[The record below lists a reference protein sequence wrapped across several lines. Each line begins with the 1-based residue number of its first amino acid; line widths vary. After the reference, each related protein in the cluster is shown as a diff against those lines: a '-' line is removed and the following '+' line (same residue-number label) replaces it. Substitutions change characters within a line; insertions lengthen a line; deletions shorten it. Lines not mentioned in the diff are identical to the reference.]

1 MINKTDELDQETVDV
16 VSSQLEEK
24 FEAFAASAELSDFE
38 KLLVLKNITSRIE
51 NRMAVK
57 MQAAAMFSVLTK
69 IGK

>member
-1 MINKTDELDQETVDV
+1 MINKKDELDQETVDV

>member
-1 MINKTDELDQETVDV
+1 MKQKSKIDQETVDG

-38 KLLVLKNITSRIE
+38 KLLVLKNITSRFE

-57 MQAAAMFSVLTK
+57 MQAAAMFSVLTQ

>member
-1 MINKTDELDQETVDV
+1 MKQNSEIDQETVDV
-16 VSSQLEEK
+16 VSSQLE
-24 FEAFAASAELSDFE
+24 E